1 MSKDTRSPKSRL
13 LVAGAA
19 GLMIG
24 MPLSLS
30 SSAVS
35 PARSLHAADPAP
47 RHAQSMLQ
55 LIVDRE
61 SRAMTASA
69 DGTQGQVMT
78 VAAQAPA
85 PAPATSPRS
94 GPEFQQ
100 QYGSEVQRQLQQLY
114 QQDGRTMPDMPF
126 TPVPHEAMQ
135 HYPTTP
141 KKMRLKDVFSPSAWK
156 QRLSR
161 PQPQQ
166 QQTPTAP
173 ITDATP
179 DALGPASPLP
189 QTFTPPVQA
198 FTPPPAPAVTEA
210 PAQRPQL
217 QRYSPEIFD
226 SQSPS
231 EPVPAPAA
239 TADIGAEQPGFFPGA
254 APAPAPFAVAEQPNE
269 PEAAAT
275 PLLIILPETPVV
287 ESTSEPTETP
297 YFEAET
303 AATPQALPADDGF
316 ANSSSLPALES
327 ALTQP
332 GVQGEMNVAAEPSIG
347 LVAPGS
353 DPLAQPFPD
362 DAALETEAAGPY
374 TGLGL
379 DEAPYESPELANPTA
394 PALPGE
400 PGAFAAPAQ
409 ATEPAAPQL
418 AAPSPLRPAADH
430 GPVLIAPGSTPAAE
444 LPLVQPAPSAAPQIA
459 GGSSPSRTDKQARI
473 AARTGLTGFK
483 GFCPVMLRDY
493 RELADSRSEHS
504 VVYQGRQ
511 FWFSSEAA
519 KQAFL
524 SNPGQYIPA
533 GGGIDPVVYHQSG
546 QTVDGSLDHA
556 VWYHGQLYLFSSQVT
571 KAEFVAAPRAHA
583 FE

>member
-30 SSAVS
+30 SSPVTTD
-35 PARSLHAADPAP
+35 RSLHAADPAP

-61 SRAMTASA
+61 SRAITSA
-69 DGTQGQVMT
+69 DGGGGQVMT
-78 VAAQAPA
+78 VAGQAPT

-126 TPVPHEAMQ
+126 TPVPHEALQ

-141 KKMRLKDVFSPSAWK
+141 KKMRLKDVFNPSAWK
-156 QRLSR
+156 QRFSR
-161 PQPQQ
+161 PQPQP
-166 QQTPTAP
+166 QQTPPAP

-179 DALGPASPLP
+179 STLGPAAPLP
-189 QTFTPPVQA
+189 QTFTPPSHTFA
-198 FTPPPAPAVTEA
+198 PPPAPAVTEA
-210 PAQRPQL
+210 TQRPQL

-226 SQSPS
+226 SQTPS
-231 EPVPAPAA
+231 EPVPAPAS
-239 TADIGAEQPGFFPGA
+239 TAAIDAEQPGFFPGA
-254 APAPAPFAVAEQPNE
+254 APAPAPVVVAEQPRE
-269 PEAAAT
+269 SEAAP
-275 PLLIILPETPVV
+275 PLLIILPETQVADAA
-287 ESTSEPTETP
+287 EQTP
-297 YFEAET
+297 YFEAE
-303 AATPQALPADDGF
+303 AASTPAALPAEEEFG
-316 ANSSSLPALES
+316 NPSSMPPLETV
-327 ALTQP
+327 LTQP
-332 GVQGEMNVAAEPSIG
+332 GMPEQADVAVNPPAFG

-353 DPLAQPFPD
+353 DALAQPFPV
-362 DAALETEAAGPY
+362 DAAAEPEPAGPY

-379 DEAPYESPELANPTA
+379 DDAPYEAPELASPS
-394 PALPGE
+394 LPGE

-409 ATEPAAPQL
+409 SVEPAAPQI

-430 GPVLIAPGSTPAAE
+430 GPVLIAPGSAPAAD
-444 LPLVQPAPSAAPQIA
+444 LPLVQPARAVAPTVAA
-459 GGSSPSRTDKQARI
+459 SSSSSRSDKQARI

-511 FWFSSEAA
+511 FWFSSDAA
-519 KQAFL
+519 KQVFL

-533 GGGIDPVVYHQSG
+533 GGGIDPVVYRQSG